1 MVGTKKAVNGGTLD
15 RVLGGVTL
23 TVVISLATGCRAK
36 DDCYKTY
43 PDAESPTE
51 RALEPDDGRPKVEPA
66 PTGPT
71 AETLPPPRNP
81 NNVPR

>member
-1 MVGTKKAVNGGTLD
+1 MMRARTTSVVRGFVRGGAV
-15 RVLGGVTL
+15 VLA
-23 TVVISLATGCRAK
+23 SMAFAGCRAK

-43 PDAESPTE
+43 PGADSPTE
-51 RALEPDDGRPKVEPA
+51 RALQPDDGRPKVEPA

>member
-1 MVGTKKAVNGGTLD
+1 MPALRSRTAFAILLTSAALTL
-15 RVLGGVTL
+15 
-23 TVVISLATGCRAK
+23 LAGCRSR
-36 DDCYKTY
+36 DNCYKTY
-43 PDAESPTE
+43 EGDPDSPTG
-51 RALEPDDGRPKVEPA
+51 RALNPDDDKPKVEPA